1 VSRVRHKP
9 WSNGYVIEYTER
21 LTPSAGLYI
30 IAALS
35 VPFFTLTFAPFSVV
49 FGLVV
54 GVVVFLG
61 LSAAMYLAAP
71 RIVVSPGTFQA
82 GKAVIDRGYIG
93 AVSAFAGES
102 ANAERG
108 VNLDARAWTLF
119 RGYVNPVVKVSLT
132 DVSDPTPYWLV
143 STRNPKKL
151 AEILRAPGKST
162 SVS

>member
-1 VSRVRHKP
+1 MSRVRHKA
-9 WSNGYVIEYTER
+9 WSNGQMIQYTEK
-21 LTPSAGLYI
+21 LAPSAGLYI

-35 VPFFTLTFAPFSVV
+35 LPFFTLTFAPFSVI

-54 GVVVFLG
+54 GVIVFVG
-61 LSAAMYLAAP
+61 VSAAMYVSAP
-71 RIVVSPGTFQA
+71 RIIVTEETFQA
-82 GKAVIDRGYIG
+82 GKARIDRSFIG

-119 RGYVNPVVKVSLT
+119 RGYVKPVVKISLT
-132 DVSDPTPYWLV
+132 DSDDPTPYWLV

-151 AEILRAPGKST
+151 ADVLRSPKTPS
-162 SVS
+162 